1 MYPLKDTTPF
11 NYFPQNII
19 LRSLAIL
26 GDWLSHSGV
35 HTNYQI
41 AGLLELYVRQNILFL
56 LLPPTTFEQDWVLY
70 TVICFHIM
78 KKKTTGLVKLNRQW
92 ELYFFTHLFSSTG
105 LWCLLVLGLGLQFN
119 INEICMLYL
128 LVSNPCILSSG
139 YNVSVKNTTLH
150 LIS

>member
-1 MYPLKDTTPF
+1 MFSLDLEIGFHILVPNASL
-11 NYFPQNII
+11 QNA
-19 LRSLAIL
+19 S
-26 GDWLSHSGV
+26 
-35 HTNYQI
+35 
-41 AGLLELYVRQNILFL
+41 LLELYVRQNILFL

-78 KKKTTGLVKLNRQW
+78 KKKTIGLAELNLQW

-105 LWCLLVLGLGLQFN
+105 IRCLLVLGLGLQFN

-139 YNVSVKNTTLH
+139 YNVSVKKTTLH
-150 LIS
+150 ILFTQPSLQSLASRFLPHK